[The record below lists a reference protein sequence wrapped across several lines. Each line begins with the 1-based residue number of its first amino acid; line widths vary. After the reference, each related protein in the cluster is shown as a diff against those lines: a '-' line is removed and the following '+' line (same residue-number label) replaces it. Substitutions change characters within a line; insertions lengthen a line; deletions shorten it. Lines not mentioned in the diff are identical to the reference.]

1 MFPLFLSFI
10 LWLIIDFE
18 KLIEY
23 NEFMEKILNVPTGFT
38 VFGLE
43 IKFYG
48 ITMAL
53 SYALALIVCIILCK
67 KKKYEENLPY
77 KLLLIAFPLAVI
89 GGRLGYVLFD
99 NRTWSFAEIL
109 DIRSG
114 GLMLYGGVFV
124 ALIGI
129 VTYALIKKQNPIKFM
144 DLIVPCLIIAQA
156 LGRWGN
162 FFNQEAYGN
171 LITNPSMQWFPFG
184 VYIER
189 EHFTADA
196 ISQLVSA
203 YGNANMSGAW
213 FYATFFYE
221 SLWCFLSF
229 FAIYFVYI
237 KTNKV
242 GLATGMYLVLYA
254 SERLLVEGVRT
265 DSLYLGSTGIR
276 VSQLISILMIITG
289 VAILAYILIKELKQR
304 QLKMQT
310 APMAD
315 STEQPVLNAQEVVF
329 NADKVDT
336 TTDTQQSTLELSHAN
351 SPDESPHKDNGEK
364 TDDNQTSGTTDKDK

>member
-1 MFPLFLSFI
+1 
-10 LWLIIDFE
+10 
-18 KLIEY
+18 
-23 NEFMEKILNVPTGFT
+23 MEKILNVPTGFT

>member
-23 NEFMEKILNVPTGFT
+23 NEFMEKLLNIPSGFT

-171 LITNPSMQWFPFG
+171 LITNPNMQWFPFG

-242 GLATGMYLVLYA
+242 GLATGMYLVLYT
-254 SERLLVEGVRT
+254 SERLLVEGIRT

-289 VAILAYILIKELKQR
+289 VAMLAYILIKELKQR

-310 APMAD
+310 APKAD

>member
-1 MFPLFLSFI
+1 
-10 LWLIIDFE
+10 
-18 KLIEY
+18 
-23 NEFMEKILNVPTGFT
+23 
-38 VFGLE
+38 
-43 IKFYG
+43 
-48 ITMAL
+48 
-53 SYALALIVCIILCK
+53 
-67 KKKYEENLPY
+67 
-77 KLLLIAFPLAVI
+77 
-89 GGRLGYVLFD
+89 
-99 NRTWSFAEIL
+99 
-109 DIRSG
+109 
-114 GLMLYGGVFV
+114 MLYGGVFV